1 MTTSIQTC
9 GSRDSLTDEF
19 TLSMCFGES
28 PALTFEGLTREQ
40 IVNLRDCLDC
50 MLWDEVDNEYGETL
64 DAVTATLEPYVPG
77 EAVDEAAAEV
87 LSMVR
92 DLLLRKVEFND
103 DNLDGVLHWPN
114 VESMM
119 TRPLDY

>member
-1 MTTSIQTC
+1 MTSIQTY
-9 GSRDSLTDEF
+9 GSHDSHTDGF
-19 TLSMCFGES
+19 TLSMCFGEC
-28 PALTFEGLTREQ
+28 PALIFEGLTREQ
-40 IVNLRDCLDC
+40 VVNLRDCLDC

-77 EAVDEAAAEV
+77 EIVDEAAAKV
-87 LSMVR
+87 LSMLR

>member
-87 LSMVR
+87 LSMIR

-103 DNLDGVLHWPN
+103 DNLDGTLYWPN

>member
-87 LSMVR
+87 LSMIR

>member
-1 MTTSIQTC
+1 MTTPIQTC

-87 LSMVR
+87 LSMIR

>member
-77 EAVDEAAAEV
+77 EAVDEAATEV
-87 LSMVR
+87 LSMIR

>member
-77 EAVDEAAAEV
+77 ETVDEAAAEV

-103 DNLDGVLHWPN
+103 DNLDGTLHWPN

>member
-19 TLSMCFGES
+19 TLSMCFGNN
-28 PALTFEGLTREQ
+28 PALSFEGLTREQ

-87 LSMVR
+87 LSMIR

>member
-64 DAVTATLEPYVPG
+64 DAVIATLEPYVPG
-77 EAVDEAAAEV
+77 EAVDEAATEV
-87 LSMVR
+87 LSMIR

-103 DNLDGVLHWPN
+103 DNLDGTLHWPN